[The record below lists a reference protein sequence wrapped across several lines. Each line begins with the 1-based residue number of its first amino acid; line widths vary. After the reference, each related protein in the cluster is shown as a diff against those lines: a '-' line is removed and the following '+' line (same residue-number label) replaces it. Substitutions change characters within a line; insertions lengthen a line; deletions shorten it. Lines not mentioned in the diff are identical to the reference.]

1 MFVNLSE
8 GFEDGVREEVLAHLN
23 VVIPNIQIIK
33 NQVTH
38 FGDGINDILTQMTH
52 LDDNVMVNNVPIN
65 KMLQSKHQNH
75 LQNLRIYY

>member
-33 NQVTH
+33 
-38 FGDGINDILTQMTH
+38 IKSLIS
-52 LDDNVMVNNVPIN
+52 VMAL
-65 KMLQSKHQNH
+65 M
-75 LQNLRIYY
+75 IY